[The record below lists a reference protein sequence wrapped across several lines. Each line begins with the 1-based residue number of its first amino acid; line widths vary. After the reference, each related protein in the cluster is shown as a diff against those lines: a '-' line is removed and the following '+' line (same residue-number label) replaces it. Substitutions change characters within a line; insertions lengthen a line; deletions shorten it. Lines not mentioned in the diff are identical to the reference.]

1 MFDIFDL
8 VKKIKEEQAKIPV
21 VERSKSKKLSTN
33 KKRETVFNDVQKKTL
48 GGMFIRQPDSYKE

>member
-1 MFDIFDL
+1 MLDIFDL

-21 VERSKSKKLSTN
+21 VERTKSKKLSIN
-33 KKRETVFNDVQKKTL
+33 KKRDTVLNDVHKKTL